1 MMNRIRPRHR
11 LRDGR
16 SLLAEKLS
24 PLTTY
29 GASIPR
35 RSKVPNA
42 RRASADPFASVFAM
56 RNPSIHL
63 LPLWSCFLFT
73 MAWSIWL
80 MLAGVATATDAKIE
94 ASIARGL
101 DWLESAQQPD
111 GSWGSAAFRG
121 SAAVTATCTM
131 AMVGSGSTPTAGP
144 RSRAVAR
151 AVAFLLG
158 SAGGSGL
165 ISGREQAAHGP
176 MYGHAFATIAL
187 AELYGETDDDAAVAE
202 ALDGARRL
210 IERTQNKEGGWRY
223 QPIPRDADISVTAAM
238 LNALRAL
245 RNAGFDVS
253 AEAVERGVAYLRRLQ
268 NDDGGF
274 RYQSSAGPSASP
286 RTAAA
291 LFALVAAGG
300 GEEEPVR
307 RGFDWLDAHPVKLGT
322 TIKLE
327 SGDGY
332 ALYGLAATAA
342 ALWQRGD
349 ADWEA
354 WYPATAATLIAAQRE
369 DGSWQDPSCPEY
381 GTSAALTVLQ
391 MPNDLTPLYQR
402 DRPSP

>member
-1 MMNRIRPRHR
+1 
-11 LRDGR
+11 
-16 SLLAEKLS
+16 
-24 PLTTY
+24 
-29 GASIPR
+29 
-35 RSKVPNA
+35 
-42 RRASADPFASVFAM
+42 M
-56 RNPSIHL
+56 RNLSMQL
-63 LPLWSCFLFT
+63 LPMSSHFLFT
-73 MAWSIWL
+73 MASILAL
-80 MLAGVATATDAKIE
+80 MLAGVAPANDSEIE
-94 ASIARGL
+94 ASTARGL
-101 DWLESAQQPD
+101 DWLETAQQPD

-131 AMVGSGSTPTAGP
+131 AMVGSGSTPTEGP
-144 RSRAVAR
+144 RARAVAR
-151 AVAFLLG
+151 AVAFLLA

-165 ISGREQAAHGP
+165 IAGREQAAHGP

-187 AELYGETDDDAAVAE
+187 AELYGETDDDAAVAD

-223 QPIPRDADISVTAAM
+223 QPVPRDADISVTAAM

-253 AEAVERGVAYLRRLQ
+253 AEAVDRAVAYLGRLQ
-268 NDDGGF
+268 NADGGF
-274 RYQSSAGPSASP
+274 RYQSSAGPSAAP

-300 GEEEPVR
+300 GKEEPVR
-307 RGFDWLDAHPVKLGT
+307 RGFDWLKAHPVKLGT

-354 WYPATAATLIAAQRE
+354 WYPATAATLIAAQRD

-391 MPNDLTPLYQR
+391 MPNDLMPLYQR
-402 DRPSP
+402 DRASP

>member
-1 MMNRIRPRHR
+1 MMNRRWIPDFAC
-11 LRDGR
+11 LW
-16 SLLAEKLS
+16 LVLACV
-24 PLTTY
+24 
-29 GASIPR
+29 A
-35 RSKVPNA
+35 NA
-42 RRASADPFASVFAM
+42 AD
-56 RNPSIHL
+56 
-63 LPLWSCFLFT
+63 
-73 MAWSIWL
+73 
-80 MLAGVATATDAKIE
+80 GVATATGAE
-94 ASIARGL
+94 VAASIRRGL
-101 DWLESAQQPD
+101 DWLEAVQQPD

-131 AMVGSGSTPTAGP
+131 AMVGSGNTPTEGP
-144 RSRAVAR
+144 RAQAVAR

-165 ISGREQAAHGP
+165 IAGREQAAHGP

-187 AELYGETDDDAAVAE
+187 AELYGETDDDAALAE

-210 IERTQNKEGGWRY
+210 IERTQNGEGGWRY

-253 AEAVERGVAYLRRLQ
+253 AEVVERGVAYLVRLQ
-268 NDDGGF
+268 NADGGF
-274 RYQSSAGPSASP
+274 RYQSSAGPSAAP

-300 GEEEPVR
+300 GEEPVR

-322 TIKLE
+322 TIKME

-354 WYPATAATLIAAQRE
+354 WYPATAATLVAAQRE
-369 DGSWQDPSCPEY
+369 DGSWQDPSCSEY

-402 DRPSP
+402 ERPAP

>member
-1 MMNRIRPRHR
+1 MGN
-11 LRDGR
+11 
-16 SLLAEKLS
+16 LS
-24 PLTTY
+24 
-29 GASIPR
+29 
-35 RSKVPNA
+35 
-42 RRASADPFASVFAM
+42 M
-56 RNPSIHL
+56 QL
-63 LPLWSCFLFT
+63 LPIPSRFVCT
-73 MAWSIWL
+73 MALSL
-80 MLAGVATATDAKIE
+80 ALLLAGVAVATDAEIE
-94 ASIARGL
+94 ASIDRGL
-101 DWLESAQQPD
+101 DYLEATQQPD

-131 AMVGSGSTPTAGP
+131 AMIGSGNTPTEGP
-144 RSRAVAR
+144 RARAVAR
-151 AVAFLLG
+151 AVGFLLA

-165 ISGREQAAHGP
+165 IAGREQAAHGP

-210 IERTQNKEGGWRY
+210 IERTQNDEGGWRY
-223 QPIPRDADISVTAAM
+223 QPIRRDADISVTAAM

-253 AEAVERGVAYLRRLQ
+253 AEAVERGVAYLVRLQ
-268 NDDGGF
+268 NADGGF

-300 GEEEPVR
+300 GNKEPVR

-322 TIKLE
+322 TIRLE

-342 ALWQRGD
+342 AVWQRGD
-349 ADWEA
+349 TEWKA
-354 WYPATAATLIAAQRE
+354 WYPATAATLVAAQRD
-369 DGSWQDPSCPEY
+369 DGAWQDPSCPEY

-391 MPNDLTPLYQR
+391 MSSDLTPLYQR